1 MSKEAG
7 CSHPASIKEET
18 WTENDTVFF
27 EMRGI
32 SKEFPGVKALDNV
45 GFSVE
50 AGEVRALVGENG
62 AGKSTL
68 MKILNGNYKKDSGTI
83 LIDGEE
89 VNITNPQVADA
100 LGITIIFQELNLVDE
115 LSITE
120 NIFAGRLTEGGKRYK
135 KNLYGKTEK
144 MLWKLGVDV
153 NLKNLDLFSKR
164 ISKNRTLVN
173 WRKLHAKAK
182 ELMLRIGFDKNPK
195 TLVGKLT
202 VAEKQMVEI
211 AKALNRNS
219 RIILMDEPSATLTKK
234 ELDALFRIIRDL
246 KQQGIAVIY
255 ISHRMEEIFEIC
267 ESVTVLR
274 DGQMIGTRKI
284 ADVTNDELVEM
295 MVGREVSSAF
305 PKRNCQV
312 GEEVLRV
319 ENLCRKD
326 RQQDVSFSLHK
337 GEVLGIAG
345 LVGAGRTEIMR
356 AIFGVDYIN
365 KMNVYVHGKKVKIR
379 KPEDAKR
386 HGVAFLTENRKLEG
400 LTLDFTVQ
408 SNIVAANLKTI
419 RKGLFTNKKK
429 EADIADEYIEKTR
442 IKTPHR
448 NQKVGNL
455 SGGNQQK
462 VVVSKWLNSEPE
474 ILIMDEPTRGIDVGA
489 KREIYET
496 INELVAQGKAII
508 MISSELPEVLGMS
521 DRVLVMKDDAIVAEL
536 TGDKINAVEVMRYA
550 L

>member
-1 MSKEAG
+1 M
-7 CSHPASIKEET
+7 EEKT
-18 WTENDTVFF
+18 TFF

-32 SKEFPGVKALDNV
+32 SKSFPGVKALDNV

-68 MKILNGNYKKDSGTI
+68 MKILNGNYKKDAGQI
-83 LIDGEE
+83 LIDGVE
-89 VNITNPQVADA
+89 VDITNPQVADA
-100 LGITIIFQELNLVDE
+100 NGITIIFQELNLVDE

-120 NIFAGRLTEGGKRYK
+120 NIFAGRLGGKC
-135 KNLYGKTEK
+135 G
-144 MLWKLGVDV
+144 
-153 NLKNLDLFSKR
+153 F
-164 ISKNRTLVN
+164 VN
-173 WRKLHAKAK
+173 WKKLHEKAK
-182 ELMLRIGFDKNPK
+182 ILLERVGFDIEP
-195 TLVGKLT
+195 TTRVGDLT
-202 VAEKQMVEI
+202 VAGKQMVEI
-211 AKALNRNS
+211 AKALNRDA

-234 ELDALFRIIRDL
+234 ELDALFQIIRDL
-246 KQQGIAVIY
+246 KQSGIAVIY

-267 ESVTVLR
+267 ESVTVMR
-274 DGQMIGTRKI
+274 DGQIIGSRRI
-284 ADVTNDELVEM
+284 DEVTSDELVEM
-295 MVGREVSSAF
+295 MVGRELDSAF
-305 PKRNCQV
+305 PSRDV
-312 GEEVLRV
+312 TIGEEVMRV

-326 RQQDVSFSLHK
+326 RRQDVSFSLHA

-365 KMNVYVHGKKVKIR
+365 KMDVYIRGQKVKIR
-379 KPEDAKR
+379 TPAQAKK
-386 HGVAFLTENRKLEG
+386 HGIAFLTENRKLEG
-400 LTLDFTVQ
+400 LTLDFTVKA
-408 SNIVAANLKTI
+408 NIVSANLKSI
-419 RKGLFTNKKK
+419 RKGGVTGKKL
-429 EADIADEYIEKTR
+429 EEEIADKYIARTR

-448 NQKVGNL
+448 DQKVGNL

-462 VVVSKWLNSEPE
+462 VVVSKWLNAAPD

-489 KREIYET
+489 KREIYEI
-496 INELVAQGKAII
+496 INELTAQGKAII

-536 TGDKINAVEVMRYA
+536 TGDQINAVEVMKYA

>member
-1 MSKEAG
+1 M
-7 CSHPASIKEET
+7 EEKT
-18 WTENDTVFF
+18 TFF

-32 SKEFPGVKALDNV
+32 SKSFPGVKALDNV

-68 MKILNGNYKKDSGTI
+68 MKILNGNYKKDAGQI
-83 LIDGEE
+83 LIDGVE
-89 VNITNPQVADA
+89 VDITNPQVADA
-100 LGITIIFQELNLVDE
+100 NGITIIFQELNLVDE

-120 NIFAGRLTEGGKRYK
+120 NIFAGRLGGKC
-135 KNLYGKTEK
+135 G
-144 MLWKLGVDV
+144 
-153 NLKNLDLFSKR
+153 F
-164 ISKNRTLVN
+164 VN
-173 WRKLHAKAK
+173 WKKLHEKA
-182 ELMLRIGFDKNPK
+182 RILLERVGFDIEP
-195 TLVGKLT
+195 TTRVGDLT
-202 VAEKQMVEI
+202 VAGKQMVEI
-211 AKALNRNS
+211 AKALNRDA

-234 ELDALFRIIRDL
+234 ELDALFQIIRDL
-246 KQQGIAVIY
+246 KQSGIAVIY

-267 ESVTVLR
+267 ESVTVMR
-274 DGQMIGTRKI
+274 DGQIIGSRRI
-284 ADVTNDELVEM
+284 DEVTSDELVEM
-295 MVGREVSSAF
+295 MVGRELDSAF
-305 PKRNCQV
+305 PSRDV
-312 GEEVLRV
+312 TIGEEVMRV

-326 RQQDVSFSLHK
+326 RRQDVSFSLHA

-365 KMNVYVHGKKVKIR
+365 KMDVYIRGQKVKIR
-379 KPEDAKR
+379 TPAQAKK
-386 HGVAFLTENRKLEG
+386 HGIAFLTENRKLEG
-400 LTLDFTVQ
+400 LTLDFTVKA
-408 SNIVAANLKTI
+408 NIVSANLKSI
-419 RKGLFTNKKK
+419 RKGGVTGKKL
-429 EADIADEYIEKTR
+429 EEEIADKYIARTR

-448 NQKVGNL
+448 DQKVGNL

-462 VVVSKWLNSEPE
+462 VVVSKWLNAAPD

-489 KREIYET
+489 KREIYEI
-496 INELVAQGKAII
+496 INELTAQGKAII

-536 TGDKINAVEVMRYA
+536 TGDQINAVEVMKYA